1 MKKTSIIAIALIY
14 LVAIILVG
22 FMGVKMKVY
31 DPVIYAEKIVWNSS
45 EFENNKQFKVEK
57 DKAKLEADGI
67 YTDAKL
73 EYVVF
78 EFTQPI
84 TLNIKCYCEPTN
96 ATNTLLDYYFDNTGI
111 EYVSLNIKAD
121 NTADLTFNKA
131 AAFTLFVKSKDGKE
145 IQYSIR
151 INIINF
157 SDYM

>member
-31 DPVIYAEKIVWNSS
+31 DPVIYAEKIVWNST

-57 DKAKLEADGI
+57 DKTKLTEEGI
-67 YTDAKL
+67 DADAKL

-78 EFTQPI
+78 EFAQPI

-96 ATNTLLDYYFDNTGI
+96 ATNTVLDYYFDNTGL
-111 EYVSLNIKAD
+111 ESVSLNIKTD
-121 NTADLTFNKA
+121 NTADITFNSA
-131 AAFTLFVKSKDGKE
+131 AAFTLYVKSTDGKGV
-145 IQYSIR
+145 QYSIR
-151 INIINF
+151 INIIDF
-157 SDYM
+157 SEYM